1 MGKMYA
7 RNFRGKSRHGL
18 LPVAA
23 VVVLLGSFISLLL
36 APAASAASP
45 DVASPAAARLAV
57 ADPAVANP
65 AVASPASASP
75 AAAIPAAATVV
86 CTSASHPTVAAA
98 LIRDI
103 TAARGGRSSTVAVWV
118 DDPGA
123 GITCSLNG
131 SSHFDSA
138 SIVKVTILG
147 AVLRKALDQHRYLT
161 STEATQLR
169 AMITRSDNNAA
180 SALWAKLG
188 HSYLQHF
195 LNLAGMSQTVLG
207 PGGYWGLTQ
216 ATAHDEMLLLRLLL
230 RPNTVLSSN
239 SRAYALGLM
248 AQVISSQRWGVPA
261 GAPGS
266 VTVHV
271 KDGWLPRATHGWRIN
286 SIGGFTWSRGWYSIV
301 VLSMDNPTMSYGIT
315 TVESIARVIHRD
327 LNPTVTTV
335 IAPSTPNPAWGK
347 PDELIPALP
356 AIP

>member
-1 MGKMYA
+1 MCA
-7 RNFRGKSRHGL
+7 PDSRGRSRHGL
-18 LPVAA
+18 LLVTV
-23 VVVLLGSFISLLL
+23 VVVLLGSFIAVL

-45 DVASPAAARLAV
+45 
-57 ADPAVANP
+57 
-65 AVASPASASP
+65 AVASPASANPAVASL
-75 AAAIPAAATVV
+75 AAAAVV
-86 CTSASHPTVAAA
+86 CTSKSHPAVAAA
-98 LIRDI
+98 LARDI
-103 TAARGGRSSTVAVWV
+103 QAARSGRSSTVAVWV

-123 GITCSLNG
+123 GISCSLSG

-161 STEATQLR
+161 STEAAQLR

-188 HSYLQHF
+188 RSYLQHF
-195 LNLAGMSQTVLG
+195 LNLAGMRQTVLG

-216 ATAHDEMLLLRLLL
+216 VTAHDETLLLRLLL
-230 RPNTVLSSN
+230 TGNTVLSNN

-261 GAPGS
+261 GAPRS

-271 KDGWLPRATHGWRIN
+271 KNGWLPRATHGWRIN

-315 TVESIARVIHRD
+315 TVEAIARVIHRD
-327 LNPTVTTV
+327 LNPSVKTVL
-335 IAPSTPNPAWGK
+335 APSAPNPAWGT

>member
-1 MGKMYA
+1 MCA
-7 RNFRGKSRHGL
+7 PDSRGRSRHGL
-18 LPVAA
+18 LLVTA
-23 VVVLLGSFISLLL
+23 VVVLLGSFIAVL

-45 DVASPAAARLAV
+45 
-57 ADPAVANP
+57 
-65 AVASPASASP
+65 AVASPASANP
-75 AAAIPAAATVV
+75 AVARLAAAAVV
-86 CTSASHPTVAAA
+86 CTSKSHPAVAAA
-98 LIRDI
+98 LARDI
-103 TAARGGRSSTVAVWV
+103 QAARSGRSSTVAVWV

-123 GITCSLNG
+123 GISCSLSG

-138 SIVKVTILG
+138 SIVKVTILD

-161 STEATQLR
+161 STEAAQLR

-188 HSYLQHF
+188 RSYLQHF
-195 LNLAGMSQTVLG
+195 LNLAGMRQTVLG

-216 ATAHDEMLLLRLLL
+216 VTAHDETLLLRLLL
-230 RPNTVLSSN
+230 TGNTVLSNN

-261 GAPGS
+261 GAPRS

-271 KDGWLPRATHGWRIN
+271 KNGWLPRATHGWRIN
-286 SIGGFTWSRGWYSIV
+286 SIGGFTWSNGWYSIV

-315 TVESIARVIHRD
+315 TVEAIARVIHRN
-327 LNPTVTTV
+327 LNPSVKTV
-335 IAPSTPNPAWGK
+335 IAPSAPNPAWGT